1 MLANMIP
8 DEPNDGLP
16 PNFGL
21 TVGFIA
27 SVILSIGYVV
37 DTIGT
42 GIALY
47 EANRDYRQAGCAE
60 QDQQQQISDIQNKLD
75 QLLGQ
80 MEELKKE
87 QDQSRNRSRYKR
99 G

>member
-1 MLANMIP
+1 MIP

-42 GIALY
+42 GIVLY
-47 EANRDYRQAGCAE
+47 EANRDYKEAGRAA
-60 QDQQQQISDIQNKLD
+60 QDQQQQISDMQNKLD

-80 MEELKKE
+80 MEEMKKE
-87 QDQSRNRSRYKR
+87 QDHSRNRSRHKR

>member
-8 DEPNDGLP
+8 EDPNDELP

-47 EANRDYRQAGCAE
+47 EANRDFKEIERAE
-60 QDQQQQISDIQNKLD
+60 QDQQQQISDIQRKLD
-75 QLLGQ
+75 YLVDE
-80 MEELKKE
+80 MEALKKE
-87 QDQSRNRSRYKR
+87 RENFERRSRHKR

>member
-1 MLANMIP
+1 MIP
-8 DEPNDGLP
+8 EDPNDELP
-16 PNFGL
+16 PNLGL

-47 EANRDYRQAGCAE
+47 EANRDYKAAE
-60 QDQQQQISDIQNKLD
+60 RAAQDQQQQISDMQNKLD

-87 QDQSRNRSRYKR
+87 RDGSRNRYRHKR

>member
-1 MLANMIP
+1 MIP
-8 DEPNDGLP
+8 EDPNDELP
-16 PNFGL
+16 PNLGL

-47 EANRDYRQAGCAE
+47 EANRDYRTAE
-60 QDQQQQISDIQNKLD
+60 RAAQDQQQQISDIQNKLD

-87 QDQSRNRSRYKR
+87 QDGSRNRYRHKR

>member
-1 MLANMIP
+1 MRP
-8 DEPNDGLP
+8 DEPNDDGLP

-47 EANRDYRQAGCAE
+47 EANRDFKEVEKAA
-60 QDQQQQISDIQNKLD
+60 QDQQQQITDIQNKLD

-87 QDQSRNRSRYKR
+87 KDESRNRYRHKR

>member
-1 MLANMIP
+1 MIP
-8 DEPNDGLP
+8 DDPNDELP
-16 PNFGL
+16 PNLGL

-47 EANRDYRQAGCAE
+47 EANRDYKEATRAA

-87 QDQSRNRSRYKR
+87 QDQSRNRSRHKR